1 MTRLCT
7 HAVTLFFVS
16 FSSYIHTQTDW
27 ILWRAR
33 GLLWWTV
40 ISWISLQPPITTAT
54 NRQQRSRSR
63 PSSSRSEE
71 QGMEEQQ
78 RLVFHWIKFVAEN
91 KSPSYQLSRITK
103 VISLNPRITIID
115 SIKVSLWVEQNW
127 IFCPSGLLYYK
138 LDLGTCS
145 TQWIRRNQLSAM

>member
-1 MTRLCT
+1 MTRFCT
-7 HAVTLFFVS
+7 HAEWR
-16 FSSYIHTQTDW
+16 SS
-27 ILWRAR
+27 
-33 GLLWWTV
+33 
-40 ISWISLQPPITTAT
+40 SCP
-54 NRQQRSRSR
+54 SR
-63 PSSSRSEE
+63 PISTHRLIGFCGEHEGFCGEQSFPGYHFNHPSPPPPPTDNSAAGAVHRHQGARNREWKSSRD
-71 QGMEEQQ
+71 
-78 RLVFHWIKFVAEN
+78 WIKFVAEN

-145 TQWIRRNQLSAM
+145 TQWIRRNQLSVM